1 MKNGFGTCGKQRRKW
16 KYTIDVRITTKGN
29 KRNDIGRN
37 EQLRNRK
44 DKYASDWRKWK
55 ERRIFVR
62 KRKTN
67 RHETN
72 IIRMAENE
80 RKTVILKK
88 EWIIIDKE

>member
-1 MKNGFGTCGKQRRKW
+1 MPQTEGNERKEEYLW
-16 KYTIDVRITTKGN
+16 
-29 KRNDIGRN
+29 
-37 EQLRNRK
+37 E
-44 DKYASDWRKWK
+44 
-55 ERRIFVR
+55 